1 MYIARSIERL
11 EENNS
16 GIRIETSSAT
26 LSGQPAAKLVA
37 TSEGGDFQTVQ
48 ILAVFGNNLAY
59 IAQYSSAREDNDVNL
74 QAMQQIVKSVEINPL
89 QSWSHVVATSIGIAA
104 STIGGVVAVKLR
116 NRSFMTSRLLRE
128 TRRLFL
134 AALGIETLCVASA
147 EIGGIMGFYFFG
159 FSALGIVMS
168 YMLAYGLAGFVTFA
182 SILGRAAADHYH
194 HATMAC
200 SCSCGSLLEHGAG
213 SGFASNIKL
222 TFRSLASGI
231 KRLPTTLY
239 RESNAGG
246 IIRTSLVI
254 LVTAE
259 SACILVAA
267 TVNLLM
273 YEYSVMLAIPL
284 ALLDGTLTVAVLA
297 AYKSAKAMP
306 VTE

>member
-1 MYIARSIERL
+1 MYIARFIERL
-11 EENNS
+11 EENHS
-16 GIRIETSSAT
+16 GIRIETSSAI

-37 TSEGGDFQTVQ
+37 TSGGGDFQTVQ
-48 ILAVFGNNLAY
+48 ILAVFDNNLAY

-74 QAMQQIVKSVEINPL
+74 QAMQQIVESVKINPL
-89 QSWSHVVATSIGIAA
+89 QSWSHVVATSIGIIATSA
-104 STIGGVVAVKLR
+104 IGGVVAIKLR

-128 TRRLFL
+128 TRWLFL
-134 AALGIETLCVASA
+134 AALGIETLCIASA

-200 SCSCGSLLEHGAG
+200 SCSCGSLLEHGAE

-222 TFRSLASGI
+222 TFCSFASGI

-273 YEYSVMLAIPL
+273 YQYSVMLAISLWRSWP
-284 ALLDGTLTVAVLA
+284 ALLPWLI
-297 AYKSAKAMP
+297 
-306 VTE
+306 

>member
-1 MYIARSIERL
+1 MYIARFIERL
-11 EENNS
+11 EENHS
-16 GIRIETSSAT
+16 GIRIETSSAI

-37 TSEGGDFQTVQ
+37 TSGGGDFQTVQ
-48 ILAVFGNNLAY
+48 ILAVFDNNLAY

-74 QAMQQIVKSVEINPL
+74 QAMQQIVESVEINPL
-89 QSWSHVVATSIGIAA
+89 QSWSHVVATSIGIIAA
-104 STIGGVVAVKLR
+104 SAIGGVVAVKLR

-128 TRRLFL
+128 TRGLFL

-200 SCSCGSLLEHGAG
+200 SCSCGSLLEHGAE

-222 TFRSLASGI
+222 TFRSFASGI

-273 YEYSVMLAIPL
+273 YQYSVMLAISLWRSWP
-284 ALLDGTLTVAVLA
+284 ALLPWLI
-297 AYKSAKAMP
+297 
-306 VTE
+306 

>member
-1 MYIARSIERL
+1 MYIAHSIERL

-16 GIRIETSSAT
+16 GTRIETSSAT

-37 TSEGGDFQTVQ
+37 TSGGGDFQTVQ

-74 QAMQQIVKSVEINPL
+74 QAMQQIVESVEINPL

-104 STIGGVVAVKLR
+104 SAIGGVVAVKLR

-182 SILGRAAADHYH
+182 SILEQLPITILMQRWRAAA
-194 HATMAC
+194 AAAPC
-200 SCSCGSLLEHGAG
+200 SSTVPRAG
-213 SGFASNIKL
+213 L
-222 TFRSLASGI
+222 HQ
-231 KRLPTTLY
+231 
-239 RESNAGG
+239 
-246 IIRTSLVI
+246 TS
-254 LVTAE
+254 
-259 SACILVAA
+259 S
-267 TVNLLM
+267 
-273 YEYSVMLAIPL
+273 
-284 ALLDGTLTVAVLA
+284 
-297 AYKSAKAMP
+297 
-306 VTE
+306 

>member
-1 MYIARSIERL
+1 MYIARFIERL
-11 EENNS
+11 EENHS
-16 GIRIETSSAT
+16 GIRIETSSAI

-37 TSEGGDFQTVQ
+37 TSGGGDFQTVQ
-48 ILAVFGNNLAY
+48 ILAVFDNNLAY

-74 QAMQQIVKSVEINPL
+74 QAMQQIVESVKINPL
-89 QSWSHVVATSIGIAA
+89 QSWSHVVATSIGIIATSA
-104 STIGGVVAVKLR
+104 IGGVVAIKLR

-128 TRRLFL
+128 TRWLFL
-134 AALGIETLCVASA
+134 AALGIETLCIASA

-200 SCSCGSLLEHGAG
+200 SCSCGSLLEHGAE

-222 TFRSLASGI
+222 TFWSFASGI

-273 YEYSVMLAIPL
+273 YQYSVMLAISLWRSWP
-284 ALLDGTLTVAVLA
+284 ALLPWLI
-297 AYKSAKAMP
+297 
-306 VTE
+306 

>member
-11 EENNS
+11 EENHS

-37 TSEGGDFQTVQ
+37 TSGGGDFQTVQ
-48 ILAVFGNNLAY
+48 ILAVFDNNLAY

-74 QAMQQIVKSVEINPL
+74 QAMQQIVESVKINPL
-89 QSWSHVVATSIGIAA
+89 QSWSHVVATSIGIIAA
-104 STIGGVVAVKLR
+104 SAIGGVVAVKLR

-128 TRRLFL
+128 TRGLFL
-134 AALGIETLCVASA
+134 TALGIETLCVASA

-200 SCSCGSLLEHGAG
+200 SCSCGSLLEHGAE

-222 TFRSLASGI
+222 TFWSFASGI
-231 KRLPTTLY
+231 KRLPTTCTG
-239 RESNAGG
+239 NQMQ
-246 IIRTSLVI
+246 
-254 LVTAE
+254 
-259 SACILVAA
+259 AA
-267 TVNLLM
+267 
-273 YEYSVMLAIPL
+273 
-284 ALLDGTLTVAVLA
+284 
-297 AYKSAKAMP
+297 
-306 VTE
+306 

>member
-1 MYIARSIERL
+1 MYIARFIERL

-37 TSEGGDFQTVQ
+37 TSGGGDFQTVQ
-48 ILAVFGNNLAY
+48 ILAVFDNNLAY
-59 IAQYSSAREDNDVNL
+59 IAQYSSAREDNDINL
-74 QAMQQIVKSVEINPL
+74 QAMQQIVESVEINPL
-89 QSWSHVVATSIGIAA
+89 QSWSHVVATSIGIIAA
-104 STIGGVVAVKLR
+104 SAIGGVVAVKLR

-128 TRRLFL
+128 TRGLFL

-200 SCSCGSLLEHGAG
+200 SCSCGFLLEHGAE

-222 TFRSLASGI
+222 TFRSFASGI

-246 IIRTSLVI
+246 IIRTSFVI

-273 YEYSVMLAIPL
+273 YQYSVMLAISLWRSWP
-284 ALLDGTLTVAVLA
+284 ALLPWLF
-297 AYKSAKAMP
+297 
-306 VTE
+306 

>member
-1 MYIARSIERL
+1 MYIARFIERL
-11 EENNS
+11 EENHS

-37 TSEGGDFQTVQ
+37 TSGGGDFQTVQ
-48 ILAVFGNNLAY
+48 ILAVFDNNLAY

-74 QAMQQIVKSVEINPL
+74 QAMQQIVESVKINPL
-89 QSWSHVVATSIGIAA
+89 QSWSHVVATSIGIIATSA
-104 STIGGVVAVKLR
+104 IGGVVAIKLR

-128 TRRLFL
+128 TRWLFL
-134 AALGIETLCVASA
+134 AALGIETLCIASA

-200 SCSCGSLLEHGAG
+200 SCSCGSLLEHGAE

-222 TFRSLASGI
+222 TFRSFASGI

-273 YEYSVMLAIPL
+273 YQYSVMLAISLWRSWP
-284 ALLDGTLTVAVLA
+284 ALLPWLI
-297 AYKSAKAMP
+297 
-306 VTE
+306 

>member
-1 MYIARSIERL
+1 MYIARFIERL

-37 TSEGGDFQTVQ
+37 TSGGGDFQTVQ
-48 ILAVFGNNLAY
+48 ILAVFDNNLAY
-59 IAQYSSAREDNDVNL
+59 IAQYSSAREDNDINL
-74 QAMQQIVKSVEINPL
+74 QAMQQIVESVEINPL
-89 QSWSHVVATSIGIAA
+89 QSWSHVVATSIGIIAA
-104 STIGGVVAVKLR
+104 SAIGGVVAVKLR

-128 TRRLFL
+128 TRGLFL

-200 SCSCGSLLEHGAG
+200 SCSCGSLLEHGAE

-222 TFRSLASGI
+222 TFRSFASGI

-273 YEYSVMLAIPL
+273 YQYSVMLAISLWRSWP
-284 ALLDGTLTVAVLA
+284 ALLPWLF
-297 AYKSAKAMP
+297 
-306 VTE
+306 

>member
-1 MYIARSIERL
+1 
-11 EENNS
+11 
-16 GIRIETSSAT
+16 
-26 LSGQPAAKLVA
+26 
-37 TSEGGDFQTVQ
+37 
-48 ILAVFGNNLAY
+48 
-59 IAQYSSAREDNDVNL
+59 
-74 QAMQQIVKSVEINPL
+74 
-89 QSWSHVVATSIGIAA
+89 
-104 STIGGVVAVKLR
+104 
-116 NRSFMTSRLLRE
+116 MTSRLLRE

-159 FSALGIVMS
+159 FSALAIVMS
-168 YMLAYGLAGFVTFA
+168 YMLAYALAGFVTFA
-182 SILGRAAADHYH
+182 SILGRAAADHYP

-200 SCSCGSLLEHGAG
+200 SCSCGSLLEHGAE

-222 TFRSLASGI
+222 TFRSFASGI

-273 YEYSVMLAIPL
+273 YQYSVMLAISL
-284 ALLDGTLTVAVLA
+284 ALLAGILL
-297 AYKSAKAMP
+297 P
-306 VTE
+306 WLF

>member
-1 MYIARSIERL
+1 MYIARFIERL

-37 TSEGGDFQTVQ
+37 TSGGGDFQTVQ
-48 ILAVFGNNLAY
+48 ILAVFDNNLAY
-59 IAQYSSAREDNDVNL
+59 IAQYSSAREDNDINL
-74 QAMQQIVKSVEINPL
+74 QAMQQIVESVEINPL
-89 QSWSHVVATSIGIAA
+89 QSWSHVVATSIGIIAA
-104 STIGGVVAVKLR
+104 SAIGGVVAVKLR

-128 TRRLFL
+128 TRGLFL

-200 SCSCGSLLEHGAG
+200 SCSCGSLLEHGAE

-222 TFRSLASGI
+222 TFRSFASGI

-259 SACILVAA
+259 SSCILVAA

-273 YEYSVMLAIPL
+273 YQYSVMLAISLWRSWP
-284 ALLDGTLTVAVLA
+284 ALLPWLF
-297 AYKSAKAMP
+297 
-306 VTE
+306 

>member
-11 EENNS
+11 EENHS

-37 TSEGGDFQTVQ
+37 TSGGGDFQTVQ
-48 ILAVFGNNLAY
+48 ILAVFDNNLAY
-59 IAQYSSAREDNDVNL
+59 TAQYSSAREDNDINL
-74 QAMQQIVKSVEINPL
+74 QAMQQIVESVEINPL

-104 STIGGVVAVKLR
+104 SAIGGVVAVKLR

-200 SCSCGSLLEHGAG
+200 SCSCGSCSSTVPRAG
-213 SGFASNIKL
+213 L
-222 TFRSLASGI
+222 RQ
-231 KRLPTTLY
+231 
-239 RESNAGG
+239 
-246 IIRTSLVI
+246 TS
-254 LVTAE
+254 
-259 SACILVAA
+259 S
-267 TVNLLM
+267 
-273 YEYSVMLAIPL
+273 
-284 ALLDGTLTVAVLA
+284 
-297 AYKSAKAMP
+297 
-306 VTE
+306 